1 MSSRDFVYEKFSN
14 YYRRS
19 SAVFP
24 SPALFSQREFA
35 CLLFKERAMV
45 RHKAFADPKALGLFI
60 RDRIPSDVY
69 YSCAY
74 YENPSAE
81 MEKKGWSGADLVFDI
96 DADHIP
102 TSCNKIHDEWT
113 CSNPQCGFSGKGIT
127 PESCPICGGAKF
139 ENKTWACDLC
149 IDSTRTETRKLIDM
163 LENDFGFAEDE
174 IHTFFS
180 GHRGYHIHVEN
191 EAIRS
196 IDAMARKE
204 IVDYVSGIGLSLL
217 DKNRKDPSRKRKG
230 DSPAFNL
237 NDYGWKRRLKLG
249 IRKFVISATKEDL
262 VGAGLVRKSVA
273 ALFDNKDA
281 VLTRVLEEN
290 RWSSIKGVGSESWL
304 TLAEYV
310 KNQEAAQIDTVVTSD
325 IHRLIRAERTLHG
338 KTGLL
343 KVEFP
348 VKDLDSFDP
357 FSGAVA
363 FKEGSVRVLVSSAPE
378 FRMSGETYGPYKNQ
392 KVELPTA
399 AAVLLICKGRAE
411 VLS

>member
-81 MEKKGWSGADLVFDI
+81 MEKRLVGCRLSFQHSSRH
-96 DADHIP
+96 HIP

-149 IDSTRTETRKLIDM
+149 IDSTILRQ
-163 LENDFGFAEDE
+163 
-174 IHTFFS
+174 
-180 GHRGYHIHVEN
+180 
-191 EAIRS
+191 
-196 IDAMARKE
+196 
-204 IVDYVSGIGLSLL
+204 
-217 DKNRKDPSRKRKG
+217 
-230 DSPAFNL
+230 
-237 NDYGWKRRLKLG
+237 
-249 IRKFVISATKEDL
+249 
-262 VGAGLVRKSVA
+262 
-273 ALFDNKDA
+273 
-281 VLTRVLEEN
+281 
-290 RWSSIKGVGSESWL
+290 ES
-304 TLAEYV
+304 
-310 KNQEAAQIDTVVTSD
+310 
-325 IHRLIRAERTLHG
+325 
-338 KTGLL
+338 
-343 KVEFP
+343 
-348 VKDLDSFDP
+348 
-357 FSGAVA
+357 
-363 FKEGSVRVLVSSAPE
+363 
-378 FRMSGETYGPYKNQ
+378 
-392 KVELPTA
+392 
-399 AAVLLICKGRAE
+399 
-411 VLS
+411 